1 MGLQLAT
8 FGQQLL
14 FITYNKD
21 QMTSR
26 KFTLH
31 FLFNVALKYIK
42 DVATF
47 RFTTNPKV
55 QNTIEWS
62 ENALVVCGLLNFFR
76 FLNTGKRASLV
87 DYLLGLDS
95 ISIDGNKRR
104 DIGYSHMTRELI
116 WGGFMVSG
124 FGRYDTAHTI
134 YIINCMFMKL
144 GTTWLHVAIGKLS
157 CSEAKT

>member
-1 MGLQLAT
+1 MIRSAVWSYSVGLQLAT

-21 QMTSR
+21 QMTGQ
-26 KFTLH
+26 KYTLH

-47 RFTTNPKV
+47 RFTTNAKV
-55 QNTIEWS
+55 QNAIEWS
-62 ENALVVCGLLNFFR
+62 DNALVVCGLLNFFR
-76 FLNTGKRASLV
+76 FLNTGKHASLV

-95 ISIDGNKRR
+95 ISMYGNKRR

-116 WGGFMVSG
+116 WGGFMVSV
-124 FGRYDTAHTI
+124 YAQHSPYHI
-134 YIINCMFMKL
+134 
-144 GTTWLHVAIGKLS
+144 
-157 CSEAKT
+157 